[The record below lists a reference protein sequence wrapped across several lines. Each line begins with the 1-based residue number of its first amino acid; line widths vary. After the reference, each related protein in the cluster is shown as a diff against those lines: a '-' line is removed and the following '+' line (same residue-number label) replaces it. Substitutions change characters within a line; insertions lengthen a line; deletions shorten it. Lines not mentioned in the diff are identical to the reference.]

1 MTLNVVF
8 AFLLFTIA
16 SCNLQKSGEVEQL
29 KDASRKSVYDQTL
42 ANQLSAIFETDQA
55 IRIQLTDSIN
65 KYGIPFPEIDLI
77 NAKMRIIDSLNLIE
91 VKHILD
97 TRGWL
102 GSETVGET
110 GSSALFL
117 VIQHADP
124 KTLQHYLP
132 MLRNAVKNK
141 KANSKDLAKMEDR
154 GLVFQ
159 NKKQLY
165 GTQFSIDTA
174 THKYYLK
181 PLEDPDNVDK
191 RRAKMGMGKLADALV
206 EWGIMW
212 DLEEYKNEQAMKKK

>member
-65 KYGIPFPEIDLI
+65 KYGIPSSQIDI
-77 NAKMRIIDSLNLIE
+77 IRAKMWISDSLNLIK
-91 VKHILD
+91 VKQILD
-97 TRGWL
+97 TKGWL
-102 GSETVGET
+102 GAETVGET

-124 KTLQHYLP
+124 KTMEHYLP
-132 MLRNAVKNK
+132 MVREAVKNK
-141 KANSKDLAKMEDR
+141 KADSRDLAKMEDR
-154 GLVFQ
+154 VLVRQ
-159 NKKQLY
+159 GKKQLY
-165 GTQFSIDTA
+165 GTQFSRDSVTQ
-174 THKYYLK
+174 KYFLD
-181 PLEDPDNVDK
+181 PLEDPYNVDK
-191 RRAKMGMGKLADALV
+191 RRAKMGLRKLADYCSTG
-206 EWGIMW
+206 E
-212 DLEEYKNEQAMKKK
+212 